1 VQRVRSSALREMSL
15 AFARRLARVLP
26 RGCRACLL
34 AFAVVAF
41 AAGDAYAAVIA
52 IWRPPE
58 PSPELSEAVFRL
70 QGELLALGLEVHVSA
85 RPSDSRE
92 AGADAGAWVEREARE
107 RDFDAVID
115 VVGDSP
121 LAVEIWTRD
130 GAGQRLQ
137 RTRVVL
143 EPSANAAETLAIR
156 AIEVLRSSF
165 LEIHLSAR
173 ARRRVSEPAPPPRE
187 AARSSPRP
195 VERLGVEAGVA
206 MLTSLDGVGPSLM
219 PLVRLDLAV
228 DASFAAEVTLAAFG
242 TRPTLDSELG
252 SADVAQQF
260 GVLGLCYC
268 VPVDSGVRP
277 ILGVAAGALRTSLS
291 GRADA
296 PERGHSVARWSFLA
310 EARLGVRVGL
320 SGGYHVALA
329 SHVHWAEPYVAI
341 HFVDQLV
348 ASTGRPNLLLSL
360 TLGARP

>member
-1 VQRVRSSALREMSL
+1 M
-15 AFARRLARVLP
+15 LP

-41 AAGDAYAAVIA
+41 AAGDAYAAVIG

-85 RPSDSRE
+85 RPSDS
-92 AGADAGAWVEREARE
+92 GAAETDAGAWVEREARE

-115 VVGDSP
+115 VIGDSP

-137 RTRVVL
+137 GTRVVL

-165 LEIHLSAR
+165 LEIHLSR
-173 ARRRVSEPAPPPRE
+173 ARRPVSENVPPPPG
-187 AARSSPRP
+187 AARSSPRS

-277 ILGVAAGALRTSLS
+277 ILGAAAGALRTSLS

-296 PERGHSVARWSFLA
+296 PERGHSITRWSFLA

-320 SGGYHVALA
+320 SSGYHVALA